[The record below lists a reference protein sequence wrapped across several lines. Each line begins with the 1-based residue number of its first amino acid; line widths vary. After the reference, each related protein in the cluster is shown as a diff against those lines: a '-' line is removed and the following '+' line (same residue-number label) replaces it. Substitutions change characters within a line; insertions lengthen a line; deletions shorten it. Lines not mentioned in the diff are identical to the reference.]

1 MPDMSRLD
9 QLMKLREADP
19 ADADVPYMIAQEHAK
34 IGEHEQAVQWYDACL
49 ASDDAYLYAYFH
61 KAASLESL
69 DREGEAIIALRDG
82 LAKAQA
88 ARDDKAIGEIGG
100 YLTQLGG

>member
-1 MPDMSRLD
+1 MSRLD

-34 IGEHEQAVQWYDACL
+34 TGDHAEAVRWYDACL
-49 ASDDAYLYAYFH
+49 ACDDAYLYAYFH
-61 KAASLESL
+61 KATSLEEL
-69 DREGEAIIALRDG
+69 DRSGEAVIALRDG

-88 ARDDKAIGEIGG
+88 ARDEKAIGEIGA
-100 YLTQLGG
+100 YLTQLEG